1 MRDEVMV
8 KTIPKKV
15 KIRVSAL
22 CCVSTELSEFSS
34 FRFLECHYE
43 KRETWTVYL
52 FLPLRQRKMMNVPI
66 FCPIWM
72 GSDEL
77 PAQKLGLT
85 VSSIQNQEMSSPT
98 ASLLN
103 NNFFTWSI
111 GLLLFSV
118 LIPEQAL
125 APAPPPVQSANFIT
139 EVSPVRKTTQHLKSK
154 SYFLK
159 TITC

>member
-1 MRDEVMV
+1 MLCVDGTQWIFKFPISWMSLR
-8 KTIPKKV
+8 KK
-15 KIRVSAL
+15 RNLDSLPFFTSA
-22 CCVSTELSEFSS
+22 EE
-34 FRFLECHYE
+34 
-43 KRETWTVYL
+43 
-52 FLPLRQRKMMNVPI
+52 LPLRRRKMMNVPI